1 MFYIFAGLA
10 GIAALVVFFV
20 MEGKIFALILSG
32 VAALFLT
39 LQFAQEFNAS
49 SNAKEAKMEA
59 ATASF
64 NVEWAKARGEDNK
77 TVSALQD
84 RSNSLQAEADQAKA
98 NQKSVQDQND
108 AIRKPLV
115 DALNRQVTSAAQ
127 DDAPPVTLKK

>member
-1 MFYIFAGLA
+1 
-10 GIAALVVFFV
+10 
-20 MEGKIFALILSG
+20 MEGKILALILSG

-39 LQFAQEFNAS
+39 LQFAQEFNAK
-49 SNAKEAKMEA
+49 SNAADAKIN
-59 ATASF
+59 ATDANF
-64 NVEWAKARGEDNK
+64 NVEWAKARGEDAN
-77 TVSALQD
+77 TVAALQQ
-84 RSNSLQAEADQAKA
+84 RARNLQNEADQAKA